1 MKTTTTRLPSP
12 LFVGSLT
19 GDLRENLLGDGIDD
33 VLVGRSRRARRRG
46 GVGAVLV
53 GQVGLLTA
61 ATTSATTLGG
71 RVAAVGG
78 VGGLVVDAIVETS
91 EVVGFARLATDGVVA
106 AFHVD
111 EGRVFLV
118 PVLLVVALAA
128 GVAVAVRVETVRP
141 AVLHGAEVDAAVGDR
156 GGLGDLAERRA
167 CGAAASGM
175 GLVAVV
181 AGRHVGAALAVGV
194 GEEQF
199 EVVPVLDERW
209 LTLVPVANIETEQ
222 SGAGENL
229 EHDAEL
235 VRFLNLFAAGGR
247 NALAFGTARPEAFHG
262 FRRFPSGFKIVE
274 ILVEVSAS
282 HGSVAVGDV
291 IDDGERRDG
300 GEAGGVVLERGN
312 PFERDSFEDLFLEGT
327 LDAVVGI
334 PVVDLTVPGGFGGSD
349 QCIGVG
355 AVEVDLGRWTHRCD
369 EVERDT
375 AGRSGKGVVFV
386 DTEDEHG
393 MAKIRSRKG
402 GLDGRSVGETLLF
415 EKLDGGE
422 RRSAGDR
429 RERGVRHGGRE
440 IVGGRH
446 GRSVGERRKG
456 NWRVGGVIERWAAS
470 IRKRIGIVC

>member
-1 MKTTTTRLPSP
+1 MALRLTLP
-12 LFVGSLT
+12 LV
-19 GDLRENLLGDGIDD
+19 
-33 VLVGRSRRARRRG
+33 
-46 GVGAVLV
+46 
-53 GQVGLLTA
+53 
-61 ATTSATTLGG
+61 TS
-71 RVAAVGG
+71 
-78 VGGLVVDAIVETS
+78 
-91 EVVGFARLATDGVVA
+91 
-106 AFHVD
+106 
-111 EGRVFLV
+111 
-118 PVLLVVALAA
+118 
-128 GVAVAVRVETVRP
+128 
-141 AVLHGAEVDAAVGDR
+141 

-167 CGAAASGM
+167 RGAAAGSSVGGM

-194 GEEQF
+194 GEEQL
-199 EVVPVLDERW
+199 EVSPVLDERR
-209 LTLVPVANIETEQ
+209 LALVPVTNIEAEQ

-235 VRFLNLFAAGGR
+235 VRFLNRFAAGVR
-247 NALAFGTARPEAFHG
+247 NAFAFGTARPEAFHG
-262 FRRFPSGFKIVE
+262 FRRFPGGFEIGE
-274 ILVEVSAS
+274 ILVEVGAS

-312 PFERDSFEDLFLEGT
+312 PFERDGFEDLFLEGT

-349 QCIGVG
+349 QCVGVG
-355 AVEVDLGRWTHRCD
+355 AVEVDLGWWAHWCHK
-369 EVERDT
+369 VEGCT
-375 AGRSGKGVVFV
+375 TGGCGQSVVFSV
-386 DTEDEHG
+386 TEDEHG

-402 GLDGRSVGETLLF
+402 GLDGRGVGETLLF
-415 EKLDGGE
+415 EELDAGE

-429 RERGVRHGGRE
+429 RERRVRHGGRE
-440 IVGGRH
+440 VVGGRH